1 VFCDYLS
8 IARPEYIKVED
19 SIFGVRFLAQ
29 FPASEIFLNRVGN
42 IRHTGPII
50 GFEQGKEICAG
61 NVEAFLMDQVENS
74 SFELQEGNESDDSA
88 ARFLYNI
95 NRQITASEVTPET
108 SAAVPNRSYYSVI
121 TELKKAEKAGPYLHE
136 HECLGLASMRREAP
150 VCLDKY
156 GEMEPAII
164 KQEED

>member
-1 VFCDYLS
+1 MAMHLPTPPEAIIVPHADGSTECCDYLS

-42 IRHTGPII
+42 IGLTGPII

-74 SFELQEGNESDDSA
+74 SFEPQEGNESDDSA
-88 ARFLYNI
+88 GRFLYNI
-95 NRQITASEVTPET
+95 NRQITASEVTPEA
-108 SAAVPNRSYYSVI
+108 SAAVPNRANYSMI
-121 TELKKAEKAGPYLHE
+121 TELKRAEEAGP
-136 HECLGLASMRREAP
+136 SMSMSTSDRP
-150 VCLDKY
+150 V
-156 GEMEPAII
+156 
-164 KQEED
+164 